1 MSMQPVPWPDPD
13 PVVAAA
19 IGAMYGS
26 RKTEPPLAVTVRDRL
41 GEWLRDEKFAAAFG
55 VRGRPG
61 WPPSRLALVTVLQR
75 AENLTDRM
83 AAEAVR
89 TRLDWKYLLGLP
101 LEDPGFD
108 HSVLPEFRAKVA
120 DAGLEQAPLDA
131 LLERLSADGLVK
143 AGGKQRTD
151 STHVVA
157 AVAELNQLELARES
171 VRAAVEALTA
181 AHPGWV
187 AAALHVSEWTR
198 KYGTPVPGWNLPAS
212 KKKQDEL
219 AVTCAKDGY
228 ALLRAAYDKASPAWL
243 AELPAVETLRKV
255 LVQNYTLVIDANGR
269 EVVKGGRRSSLRA
282 TGSRPADTGSPPPM
296 TPTPAGAP
304 SETRAG
310 SATSCTSPRPATT
323 PRPAA
328 APAPATTGTA
338 TRLRSRT
345 WSPAWPPPAPRS
357 PTPR

>member
-1 MSMQPVPWPDPD
+1 MFSIRAVTVAMMLLRPLLFPLSWLQNGHVMSMQPVPWPDPD

-41 GEWLRDEKFAAAFG
+41 GEWLRDEEFAAAFG
-55 VRGRPG
+55 IRGRTG

-120 DAGLEQAPLDA
+120 DAGLEQVPLDA

-157 AVAELNQLELARES
+157 AVAELNQLELAGES

-198 KYGTPVPGWNLPAS
+198 KYGTPVPGWHLPAS

-219 AVTCAKDGY
+219 AVTYAKDGY
-228 ALLRAAYDKASPAWL
+228 ALLRAVYHRVS
-243 AELPAVETLRKV
+243 RKV
-255 LVQNYTLVIDANGR
+255 F
-269 EVVKGGRRSSLRA
+269 S
-282 TGSRPADTGSPPPM
+282 
-296 TPTPAGAP
+296 AGH
-304 SETRAG
+304 EG
-310 SATSCTSPRPATT
+310 VPRPRMAIS
-323 PRPAA
+323 RAVSCLILRMVAA
-328 APAPATTGTA
+328 I
-338 TRLRSRT
+338 LV
-345 WSPAWPPPAPRS
+345 
-357 PTPR
+357 

>member
-1 MSMQPVPWPDPD
+1 MSMQPVPWPEPD

-19 IGAMYGS
+19 VRGMYGS
-26 RKTEPPLAVTVRDRL
+26 RKSEPPLAVTVRDRL
-41 GEWLRDEKFAAAFG
+41 GEWLHDEDFAAAFG

-61 WPPSRLALVTVLQR
+61 WSPSRLALVTVLQR

-120 DAGLEQAPLDA
+120 AAGLEQVP
-131 LLERLSADGLVK
+131 
-143 AGGKQRTD
+143 
-151 STHVVA
+151 
-157 AVAELNQLELARES
+157 LAREGG
-171 VRAAVEALTA
+171 RAAVGPLTA

-187 AAALHVSEWTR
+187 AGALHVSEWTR

-228 ALLRAAYDKASPAWL
+228 ALLRAVYDKASPAWL
-243 AELPAVETLRKV
+243 AELPA
-255 LVQNYTLVIDANGR
+255 
-269 EVVKGGRRSSLRA
+269 
-282 TGSRPADTGSPPPM
+282 
-296 TPTPAGAP
+296 
-304 SETRAG
+304 
-310 SATSCTSPRPATT
+310 
-323 PRPAA
+323 
-328 APAPATTGTA
+328 
-338 TRLRSRT
+338 
-345 WSPAWPPPAPRS
+345 
-357 PTPR
+357 